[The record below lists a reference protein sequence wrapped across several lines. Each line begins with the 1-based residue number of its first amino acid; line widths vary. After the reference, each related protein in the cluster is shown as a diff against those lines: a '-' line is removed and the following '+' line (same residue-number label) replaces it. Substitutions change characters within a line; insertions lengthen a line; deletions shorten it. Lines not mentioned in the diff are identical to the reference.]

1 MKKIITIILL
11 CWSVLVCG
19 QDVFSGMIIDGE
31 SGEVLPYVNV
41 GVVGKNVGT
50 VTDINGVFS
59 LEIDAKYDAD
69 TLMMSMIGYED
80 LVFMVRDFKSGVGDD
95 SIFKITSITT
105 DLQEIVISGSQ
116 LKSKILGNKTKSK
129 NIRGHFVTDELGNEV
144 GIIIKIKKS
153 PTYIDKFHASIVENK
168 YGLLKFRL
176 NFYSVKDK
184 MPHENILKEN
194 IFVETQ
200 IKEGVLTVDLSAY
213 NIVVEDDFMVSLEW
227 IEDLGEDGLY
237 FSMSFFGSPVISR
250 KTSQAYWKKQKPVG
264 IGFSVTAKY

>member
-1 MKKIITIILL
+1 ML
-11 CWSVLVCG
+11 CWAVCVCG
-19 QDVFSGMIIDGE
+19 QDNFNGTISDSE
-31 SGEVLPYVNV
+31 SGEILPYVNV
-41 GVVGKNVGT
+41 GVVGKNIGT
-50 VTDINGVFS
+50 VTDMDGTFN
-59 LEIDAKYDAD
+59 LKIDKKYNAD
-69 TLMMSMIGYED
+69 TLMMSMIGYEN
-80 LVFMVRDFKSGVGDD
+80 LVFVVADFKEKLSTD
-95 SIFKITSITT
+95 SIFKLTSKTT
-105 DLQEIVISGSQ
+105 NLQEIVVESSQ

-129 NIRGHFVTDELGNEV
+129 NIRGHFVSDELGNEV

-184 MPHENILKEN
+184 MPHENILTEN
-194 IFVETQ
+194 IIVETQ
-200 IKEGVLTVDLSAY
+200 IKEGVLTVDLSEY

-227 IEDLGEDGLY
+227 IENLGQDGLF

-250 KTSQAYWKKQKPVG
+250 QTSQAYWKKQKPVG

>member
-1 MKKIITIILL
+1 ML
-11 CWSVLVCG
+11 CWAVIVCG
-19 QDVFSGMIIDGE
+19 QDNFSGKIIDSE

-41 GVVGKNVGT
+41 GVVGKNIGT
-50 VTDINGVFS
+50 VTDMNGAFN
-59 LEIDAKYDAD
+59 LKIDTKYDAD

-80 LVFMVRDFKSGVGDD
+80 LVFVVADFKKKITDD
-95 SIFKITSITT
+95 STFKLTSKTT
-105 DLQEIVISGSQ
+105 DLQEIVIESSL

-129 NIRGHFVTDELGNEV
+129 NIIGHFVSDELGNEV

-176 NFYSVKDK
+176 NFYSLKNK
-184 MPHENILKEN
+184 MPHENILTEN

-200 IKEGVLTVDLSAY
+200 IKQGVLTVDLSEY

-227 IEDLGEDGLY
+227 IEDLGQDGLY
-237 FSMSFFGSPVISR
+237 FSMSFFGSPVIS
-250 KTSQAYWKKQKPVG
+250 KYTSQADWKKAKPIG